1 MRIIFVLTYPSYH
14 TIADRAEWLRW
25 DNRDRRMPGLLA
37 AMGVD
42 VELWGVGREAF
53 ETQSDLPGLSPYPI
67 RLFEASRAGA
77 KSRDHVSDAMAEAAR
92 EDPADLFVLIGTNGG
107 AGYHLFDKVLRAG
120 RRRFAVIIGGD
131 YWSRIVPHA
140 TFLFPESQ
148 IQVEALAAP
157 RRLFRKPIP
166 RDRMELLP
174 KTIDTER
181 FRPLADSRKDWDVV
195 AVARLARWKRF
206 DEIGELS
213 ATYRIAVAGGGPQ
226 AKQLAKRYPAIEWL
240 GHVAHGEVPGL
251 LNRSRL
257 YFHAGRREYHPRAIP
272 EAMACGLPV
281 IAFNDHFGPDVVPR
295 SCGALVDIHSYEAA
309 VSGLLHDPRRR
320 AQMGES
326 ARAHV
331 VATHGPTSSEH
342 ACRTLMRIAAE

>member
-37 AMGVD
+37 GMGAD
-42 VELWGVGREAF
+42 VELWGVGHEAF
-53 ETQSDLPGLSPYPI
+53 EGQSDLPGAAPYPI
-67 RLFEASRAGA
+67 RLFAKSRGGA
-77 KSRDHVSDAMAEAAR
+77 KSRDHASDAMAEAAR
-92 EDPADLFVLIGTNGG
+92 NDPADLFVLIGTNGG
-107 AGYHLFDKVLRAG
+107 AGYHLFDKVLRPD
-120 RRRFAVIIGGD
+120 RRRFAIIIGGD

-140 TFLFPESQ
+140 DFLFPESQ
-148 IQVEALAAP
+148 IQIDALAAP
-157 RRLFRKPIP
+157 RRLLRKPVA

-174 KTIDTER
+174 KTIDIDR
-181 FRPLADSRKDWDVV
+181 FRPDPTTTKEWDVI
-195 AVARLARWKRF
+195 AVARLTRWKRF
-206 DEIGELS
+206 DEIGEL
-213 ATYRIAVAGGGPQ
+213 AGTFRIAVAGGGPQ
-226 AKQLAKRYPAIEWL
+226 GDQLARRYPGIHWL
-240 GHVAHGEVPGL
+240 GHVRHGEVPDL

-281 IAFNDHFGPDVVPR
+281 IAFNDRFGHDVVPQN
-295 SCGALVDIHSYEAA
+295 CGALVDIHSYEAA

-320 AQMGES
+320 AAMGKA
-326 ARAHV
+326 ARAHA

-342 ACRTLMRIAAE
+342 ACRTLMRIARA